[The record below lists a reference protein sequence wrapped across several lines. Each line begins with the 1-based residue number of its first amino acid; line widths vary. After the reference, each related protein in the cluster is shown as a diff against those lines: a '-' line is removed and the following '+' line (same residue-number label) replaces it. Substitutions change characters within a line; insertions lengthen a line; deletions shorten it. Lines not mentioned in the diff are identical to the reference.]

1 MEAHTIPPTI
11 RRLRLA
17 QGLTQEEVARA
28 LGVSAT
34 AVSKWE
40 RGATLPDLA
49 LLAPLARLLGT
60 DLNELM
66 AFDRVMDRQALSDF
80 LTKLSTT
87 LAGQGVQAGVTLAR
101 AQLRQYPR
109 DGALALNLALCL
121 TGGLLL
127 HPAALAEDPGPWI
140 EDLCRQA
147 ARWGD
152 PATAAQAN
160 VLLFDKAMDRGDHA
174 QAAELLEELPPQP
187 LYSKPQLQARLA
199 QARGDRGKAGELLE
213 GQLLQEVSAVQATLL
228 SLMDLAAQEGR
239 QEDLTLLAQRAGALG
254 EDFDLSPYA
263 VWSVRLQLACLRA
276 DREGGIT
283 ALEHLLSALET
294 PWPAGSSPFR
304 RYLDRQPLDFGSLR
318 ASLLSSLADPT
329 DDTLAFLRDDP
340 RFQALLERE
349 T

>member
-1 MEAHTIPPTI
+1 
-11 RRLRLA
+11 
-17 QGLTQEEVARA
+17 
-28 LGVSAT
+28 
-34 AVSKWE
+34 
-40 RGATLPDLA
+40 
-49 LLAPLARLLGT
+49 
-60 DLNELM
+60 
-66 AFDRVMDRQALSDF
+66 
-80 LTKLSTT
+80 
-87 LAGQGVQAGVTLAR
+87 
-101 AQLRQYPR
+101 
-109 DGALALNLALCL
+109 
-121 TGGLLL
+121 
-127 HPAALAEDPGPWI
+127 
-140 EDLCRQA
+140 
-147 ARWGD
+147 
-152 PATAAQAN
+152 
-160 VLLFDKAMDRGDHA
+160 
-174 QAAELLEELPPQP
+174 
-187 LYSKPQLQARLA
+187 
-199 QARGDRGKAGELLE
+199 
-213 GQLLQEVSAVQATLL
+213 
-228 SLMDLAAQEGR
+228 MDLAAQEGR